1 MLVDVQTAI
10 SYPDPTPITPIGFE
24 TFSNPSRP
32 LRLKSRIRNWK
43 HWVTPARAGVSKETS
58 QERRA
63 RKNKLQCLFFLN
75 FDRQL
80 QNYVYVHHTIKWIGP
95 HYVANV
101 SLQQCSVSLFA
112 GIKCTG

>member
-32 LRLKSRIRNWK
+32 LRLKSRI
-43 HWVTPARAGVSKETS
+43 PAQLETLGDSCSSRCAKETS

-63 RKNKLQCLFFLN
+63 RKNKLQCLFF
-75 FDRQL
+75 
-80 QNYVYVHHTIKWIGP
+80 
-95 HYVANV
+95 
-101 SLQQCSVSLFA
+101 
-112 GIKCTG
+112 